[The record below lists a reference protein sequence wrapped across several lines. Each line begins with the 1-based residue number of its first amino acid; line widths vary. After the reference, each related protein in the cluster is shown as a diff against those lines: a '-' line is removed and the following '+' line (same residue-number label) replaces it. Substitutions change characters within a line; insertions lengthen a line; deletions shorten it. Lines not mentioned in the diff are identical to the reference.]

1 MLACLNATEP
11 ATACAATLG
20 GTTGEDDRETTP
32 GVHITFGGTEV
43 LVGLGVASEP
53 LGVASE
59 VIGG

>member
-32 GVHITFGGTEV
+32 GVHNTFGGTEV
-43 LVGLGVASEP
+43 LVGLGVASE
-53 LGVASE
+53 